1 MQIHN
6 ISPGMTHINQELSI
20 LKQPVKTVTI
30 IILEVTFWINSKSGT
45 GRCQFCR
52 SNGAGG
58 ISWPINA
65 ICAGTKQRNIS
76 RICGLR
82 PLFIKL

>member
-1 MQIHN
+1 MSN
-6 ISPGMTHINQELSI
+6 INQKPSI

-30 IILEVTFWINSKSGT
+30 IILQVTFWINSKSGT
-45 GRCQFCR
+45 GGCQFGG

-65 ICAGTKQRNIS
+65 ICSSTKQRNIS

-82 PLFIKL
+82 SLFIKLLGKGQS